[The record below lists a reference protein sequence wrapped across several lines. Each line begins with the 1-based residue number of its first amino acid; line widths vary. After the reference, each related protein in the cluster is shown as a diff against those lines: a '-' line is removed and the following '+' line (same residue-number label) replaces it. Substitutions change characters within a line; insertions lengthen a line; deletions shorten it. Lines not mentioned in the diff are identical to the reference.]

1 MKNAMR
7 ITAMVAI
14 LVFASS
20 SVINAQNFRRANNSM
35 GYQGQCMNIPELS
48 EKQKT
53 KITELNTA
61 HRELVDQMREELFA
75 SEDRIKANE
84 IRAKMAL
91 EQNTHLEKISAEL
104 TAEQKTW
111 FNENVLAKPSTGQ
124 GREFARGPRG
134 GRASHFNG
142 PARGRGNF
150 RADRPQRGRG
160 PGSCWMD

>member
-20 SVINAQNFRRANNSM
+20 SVINAQQYRRSGNRM

-61 HRELVDQMREELFA
+61 HRELIDQMREELFA
-75 SEDRIKANE
+75 AEDRIKANE
-84 IRAKMAL
+84 IRANMAL
-91 EQNTHLEKISAEL
+91 EQNKRLEKISGEL
-104 TAEQKTW
+104 TDDQKVW
-111 FNENVLAKPSTGQ
+111 FNENVLARPSAGQ
-124 GREFARGPRG
+124 GREYARGPRG

-142 PARGRGNF
+142 PSRGRGHF
-150 RADRPQRGRG
+150 RADRPERGRG
-160 PGSCWMD
+160 PGSCRMD